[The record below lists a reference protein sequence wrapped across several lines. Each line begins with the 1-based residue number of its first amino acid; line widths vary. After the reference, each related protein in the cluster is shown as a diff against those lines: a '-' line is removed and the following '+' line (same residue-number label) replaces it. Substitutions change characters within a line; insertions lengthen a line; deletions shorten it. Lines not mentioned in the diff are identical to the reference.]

1 MTLEQLAQQ
10 QTGKLTNRFQ
20 PNNVRV
26 ITPSDTV
33 NLEQEGFVA
42 LFDAADTGKVV
53 KVQTAGGGIVSW
65 TLATNEIVPIVVK
78 KVFATGT
85 TAGAV
90 VYICN

>member
-1 MTLEQLAQQ
+1 MNLEQIAQQ
-10 QTGKLTNRFQ
+10 QTGKLLNRLQ
-20 PNNVRV
+20 PNDVRV

-33 NLEQEGFVA
+33 NLEKEGYVA

-65 TLATNEIVPIVVK
+65 TLATNEIIPIIVK